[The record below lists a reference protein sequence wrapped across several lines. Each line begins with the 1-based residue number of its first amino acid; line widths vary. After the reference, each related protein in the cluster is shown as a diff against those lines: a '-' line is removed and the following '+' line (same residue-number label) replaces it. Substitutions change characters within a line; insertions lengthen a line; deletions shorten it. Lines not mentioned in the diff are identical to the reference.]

1 MSVGHKIFAR
11 GVVVRKAPSGEGSAR
26 VLLYTDS
33 AGLLWAHAQSAREE
47 RSQLRP
53 HLQIG
58 TRGKFSLVKGKD
70 VWRVVGIAETV
81 NMHFALDSRTDAQ
94 KTLQRVLLFVRQFV
108 RGEGSDPYFFSVL
121 WGFLNALHMYEG
133 EHLKDAEHAV
143 VLRMLAALGYVEGGE
158 GVAQFLHPSYDRETL
173 DCFSKDRKAV
183 LAVINEG
190 ITASGLS

>member
-11 GVVVRKAPSGEGSAR
+11 GVVVRRASAGEGSAR

-47 RSQLRP
+47 RSQLRS

-81 NMHFALDSRTDAQ
+81 NMHFALAGRTDAQ
-94 KTLQRVLLFVRQFV
+94 KMLQRVLLFVRQFV

-121 WGFLNALHMYEG
+121 WGFFDSLHVHNE
-133 EHLKDAEHAV
+133 ELLKDAEHAV

-158 GVAQFLHPSYDRETL
+158 GVAHFLHPSYDRETL
-173 DCFSKDRKAV
+173 VSFSKDRKAV

>member
-1 MSVGHKIFAR
+1 M
-11 GVVVRKAPSGEGSAR
+11 RKAPSGEGSAR

-47 RSQLRP
+47 RSQLRS

-70 VWRVVGIAETV
+70 VWRVVGVAETM
-81 NMHFALDSRTDAQ
+81 NMHFALADRADAQ
-94 KTLQRVLLFVRQFV
+94 RTLQRVLLFVRQFV

-121 WGFLNALHMYEG
+121 WGFFDTLSSHTG
-133 EHLKDAEHAV
+133 ERLKDAEHAV

-158 GVAQFLHPSYDRETL
+158 SVSHFLQATYDEKTL
-173 DCFSKDRKAV
+173 DSFSKERKAV
-183 LAVINEG
+183 LSVINEG

>member
-1 MSVGHKIFAR
+1 MSLGHKIFAR

-26 VLLYTDS
+26 VLLYTDA

-47 RSQLRP
+47 RSQLRS

-81 NMHFALDSRTDAQ
+81 NVHFALSGRTDAQ

-108 RGEGSDPYFFSVL
+108 RGEGNDPYFFSVL
-121 WGFLNALHMYEG
+121 WGFLDSVVALEG
-133 EHLKDAEHAV
+133 DQLKDAEHAV
-143 VLRMLAALGYVEGGE
+143 VLRMLAALGYVEGGV
-158 GVAQFLHPSYDRETL
+158 GVEQFLHPTYDAETL
-173 DCFSKDRKAV
+173 ASFSKDRKAV

-190 ITASGLS
+190 ITASGLT

>member
-1 MSVGHKIFAR
+1 M
-11 GVVVRKAPSGEGSAR
+11 RKASAGEGSVR

-47 RSQLRP
+47 RSQLRS

-81 NMHFALDSRTDAQ
+81 NMHFALEHRTDAQ

-121 WGFLNALHMYEG
+121 WGFFNSLHDHDDES
-133 EHLKDAEHAV
+133 LKDAEHAV

-158 GVAQFLHPSYDRETL
+158 SISRFLHPSYDKDTL
-173 DCFSKDRKAV
+173 ADFSKKRKTV
-183 LAVINEG
+183 LSVINEG

>member
-11 GVVVRKAPSGEGSAR
+11 GVVVRKASAGEGSAR

-70 VWRVVGIAETV
+70 VWRVVGVAETV
-81 NMHFALDSRTDAQ
+81 NMHFALTGRTDAQ

-121 WGFLNALHMYEG
+121 WGFFDSLSISEG
-133 EHLKDAEHAV
+133 ENLKDAEHAV

-158 GVAQFLHPSYDRETL
+158 GVSRFLNASYDTETL
-173 DCFSKDRKAV
+173 AGFSKDRKTI
-183 LAVINEG
+183 LSVINEG